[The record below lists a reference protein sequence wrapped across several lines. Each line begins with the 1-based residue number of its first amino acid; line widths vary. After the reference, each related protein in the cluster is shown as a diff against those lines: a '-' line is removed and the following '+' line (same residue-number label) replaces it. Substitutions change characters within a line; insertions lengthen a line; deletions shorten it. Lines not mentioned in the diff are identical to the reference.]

1 MRFWA
6 VSGLVLSVAC
16 FAGAVAASD
25 IDKPARKFS
34 IKTLDQQTVRSEE
47 LKGKVVVVNRWAT
60 WCTPCQAEMVVFDKY
75 VRAHRDSD
83 LRIYAV
89 ATDLQFAPS
98 KLQPLQHILAYPL
111 ATGLSGFGYGVKEGV
126 PTTYVIDRAG
136 VLRYAK
142 AGAFSKESFDA
153 LITPLLNEPAPA
165 APASVPTHP

>member
-6 VSGLVLSVAC
+6 VCGLVLSLAC
-16 FAGAVAASD
+16 AAGAAAASD
-25 IDKPARKFS
+25 IDKPARKFA
-34 IKTLDQQTVRSEE
+34 IKTLDQQTIRSDE
-47 LKGKVVVVNRWAT
+47 LKGKVVVINRWAT

-75 VRAHRDSD
+75 VRGHRDSD

-89 ATDLQFAPS
+89 VTDLQFAPS

-142 AGAFSKESFDA
+142 AGAFSRESFDA
-153 LITPLLNEPAPA
+153 LITPLLKEPVPEPAASEA
-165 APASVPTHP
+165 AHP